1 MADPAAIGE
10 TALFAEQRERA
21 PERLSSRER
30 KVEAVAAGTFLIAA
44 AALIVLAPAGDDF
57 PVPLAVVMVVSFAAA
72 CRVRFH
78 GGAGVTVPT
87 PLVAVPMFFLLPAQ
101 VVPLLAAVGYLI
113 ADLPDYASRRTHPER
128 AVLAVSDAWYFMGP
142 ALVLVLADVNAPE
155 LGDWPIY
162 LAALG
167 AWFFADFVIQGAREY
182 FALGVRPQ
190 LSEIAYPYLVDAML
204 APLGFLAALGA
215 DAFGRYLF
223 VLVLPLIALLELFA
237 RERRNRLEQALELS
251 TAYRGTAMLLG
262 DVVESDDEY
271 TGAHSRD
278 VVSLSVAVA
287 DEIGLDDRQRRDVE
301 FGALL
306 HDVGKIRIPKEIIN
320 KPGKLDE
327 QEWELMK
334 THTVEGEKM
343 LNRVGGVLR
352 GVGRIVRSSHEH
364 WNGKGYPDALAGEAI
379 PIESRIVST
388 CDAFN
393 AMTTTR
399 SYRKAMTLAEAL
411 EELTSCSGTQFDPG
425 VVDALVRVIERD
437 DPTVRATIETLR
449 G

>member
-1 MADPAAIGE
+1 MDETPAEGE
-10 TALFAEQRERA
+10 GALYAEQKEREVT
-21 PERLSSRER
+21 RLSAREQR
-30 KVEAVAAGTFLIAA
+30 VEAVAATAFVIASG
-44 AALIVLAPAGDDF
+44 ALALLPPADDDF
-57 PVPLAVVMVVSFAAA
+57 PWPLAVVMVVAFAAA

-78 GGAGVTVPT
+78 VGAGVTVPT
-87 PLVAVPMFFLLPAQ
+87 PLVLVPMLLLLPPQYA
-101 VVPLLAAVGYLI
+101 PLLVALGYLLS
-113 ADLPDYASRRTHPER
+113 DLPEYARGRTHRER
-128 AVLAVSDAWYFMGP
+128 ALLAISDAWNAFAP
-142 ALVLVLADVNAPE
+142 ALVLVLADSDSPTVD
-155 LGDWPIY
+155 DWPIY
-162 LAALG
+162 LAAL
-167 AWFFADFVIQGAREY
+167 AAQLVADALIVSAREY
-182 FALGVRPQ
+182 FGLGVLPSPRELAWP
-190 LSEIAYPYLVDAML
+190 SVVDGLL
-204 APLGFLAALGA
+204 APVGFLAALAAG
-215 DAFGRYLF
+215 AFGRYLF

-237 RERRNRLEQALELS
+237 TERRNRLEQALELS

-287 DEIGLDDRQRRDVE
+287 DALGLDDRRRRDVE
-301 FGALL
+301 FAALL

-334 THTVEGEKM
+334 THTIEGEEM
-343 LNRVGGVLR
+343 LDRVGGVLSS
-352 GVGRIVRSSHEH
+352 VGKIVRSSHEH
-364 WNGKGYPDALAGEAI
+364 WNGRGYPDALAGEAI

-399 SYRKAMTLAEAL
+399 SYRKAMDLDEAL
-411 EELTSCSGTQFDPG
+411 EELTRCSGTQFDPQ
-425 VVDALVRVIERD
+425 VVDALLEVIESD
-437 DPTVRATIETLR
+437 AAARATIETLK